1 MIQKLSKNLR
11 SIYDYEVGLGNE
23 VLRVDEPAGSN
34 CPLAV
39 VFEQPLHFTEI
50 AANLVLPAAVERW
63 ENRDTHYSLEAGFVC
78 RESRHSMW
86 YSAEYH
92 NDSGHRSIARWS
104 ISSGA
109 RYCFIRGSAIG
120 LVIKRLCTPGA

>member
-1 MIQKLSKNLR
+1 MIQKLSRNLR
-11 SIYDYEVGLGNE
+11 SIYEYEVALGNE

-50 AANLVLPAAVERW
+50 AANLVLPGAVERW

-78 RESRHSMW
+78 RESRHSV
-86 YSAEYH
+86 A
-92 NDSGHRSIARWS
+92 GP
-104 ISSGA
+104 
-109 RYCFIRGSAIG
+109 
-120 LVIKRLCTPGA
+120 LP